1 MSVYE
6 EGLVSIITPNY
17 NCEKFIVETIESV
30 INQTY
35 KKWEMIIVDDC
46 STDNSIT
53 IARNYEKKDDRIKV
67 IKNERNMGAALSRN
81 KAIEIAKGE
90 YIAFLDSD
98 DVWQENKLEK
108 QLHFMKS
115 NNCDFSFTEYYLMD
129 MNSHSLFKTSKV
141 IKKLT
146 YNKMLFHTFTGC
158 LTVMYNQSEIGK
170 VYGPDVKN
178 CNDKALF
185 LKVLKKTNN
194 AMGISLPL
202 AKYRI
207 RNNSISSSKIKMLRP
222 YIIVLNKH
230 ENINKILCLFFVFT
244 HVIIKKALKYKK
256 NYETF

>member
-98 DVWQENKLEK
+98 DVWLENKLETQIK
-108 QLHFMKS
+108 FMKD
-115 NNCDFSFTEYYLMD
+115 NNSDFSYTNYLLITED
-129 MNSHSLFKTSKV
+129 GKSLRKETRV
-141 IKKLT
+141 IEKLN
-146 YNKMLFHTFTGC
+146 YEKYLFHCFTGC
-158 LTVMYNQSEIGK
+158 LTVCYNQKEIGK
-170 VYGPDVKN
+170 IFGPNIKNNNDYG
-178 CNDKALF
+178 LF
-185 LKVLKKTNN
+185 LEIIKKANN
-194 AMGISLPL
+194 AMGIRDLL

-207 RNNSISSSKIKMLRP
+207 RINSLSRFKLHKLKPYVILMRKYNNLSILKTFFYLITNILIKA
-222 YIIVLNKH
+222 
-230 ENINKILCLFFVFT
+230 FW
-244 HVIIKKALKYKK
+244 KYKK
-256 NYETF
+256 TAN